1 MDHDTKAFVA
11 RFEAWPSLKD
21 EAEDAG
27 WKLTLTKDRRY
38 AVLVQGGM
46 GIKSN
51 ERITRKCSTMVVR
64 GRGKGGGG
72 GITTTSHKSVA
83 ANPTLR
89 LRVRDRYHRWLVR
102 DVLGT
107 ARVTGCHVHHHNGDT
122 GDNCIENLRVMSQR
136 EHLKRHASDGA
147 GLQKRRRR

>member
-11 RFEAWPSLKD
+11 RFEAWPSLTD

-38 AVLVQGGM
+38 AVLV
-46 GIKSN
+46 
-51 ERITRKCSTMVVR
+51 
-64 GRGKGGGG
+64 
-72 GITTTSHKSVA
+72 A

-89 LRVRDRYHRWLVR
+89 LRVKDRYHRWLVR

-147 GLQKRRRR
+147 GIQKRRRR

>member
-11 RFEAWPSLKD
+11 RFEAWPSLTD

-51 ERITRKCSTMVVR
+51 ERITRKCSAMVVR
-64 GRGKGGGG
+64 GRGRDHYHFSQIGR
-72 GITTTSHKSVA
+72 SKSNTA
-83 ANPTLR
+83 A
-89 LRVRDRYHRWLVR
+89 
-102 DVLGT
+102 
-107 ARVTGCHVHHHNGDT
+107 
-122 GDNCIENLRVMSQR
+122 
-136 EHLKRHASDGA
+136 AS
-147 GLQKRRRR
+147 